1 MVSLRDKRSSLFC
14 SPVGAN
20 GERLCSNDARDGG
33 DGDTTGKYGGAIS
46 PLGQIEERAG
56 SDRFKQRLGAIR
68 LFFTGTL
75 HSAKRGGH
83 LLGSLSDTFKLYSRL
98 TSRY

>member
-14 SPVGAN
+14 SPVG
-20 GERLCSNDARDGG
+20 RLCSNDARDGG

-68 LFFTGTL
+68 LFSQSSFREAGWTPVVVTL
-75 HSAKRGGH
+75 RH
-83 LLGSLSDTFKLYSRL
+83 LQTTL
-98 TSRY
+98 